1 MGTSGYFRTPAK
13 APFTSG
19 RAGGGNR
26 DRTGDL
32 LHAMQALSQ
41 LSYTPNRRAEIIADQ
56 FLQGPSRL
64 PVTLVFSSNFR
75 PCTSP
80 RMLVSPSIVLRLMR
94 ATPLPRMLA
103 FGHSISHV

>member
-1 MGTSGYFRTPAK
+1 MGTSGYSKTPAK
-13 APFTSG
+13 APFTAG

-41 LSYTPNRRAEIIADQ
+41 LSYTPNRRGGIISDQ

-64 PVTLVFSSNFR
+64 PATLVFRSNLR
-75 PCTSP
+75 PWTSP
-80 RMLVSPSIVLRLMR
+80 VMWVSPSIVVRLMR
-94 ATPLPRMLA
+94 AMPLPRMLA
-103 FGHSISHV
+103 FGHSMSQV